1 MKFSELEN
9 VRVKLDE
16 SGRKEFWHRV
26 DEFGGVKT
34 FSDAFSI
41 SSSKVYNWKSKD
53 SFIPIK
59 LVKKVFGNEGS
70 THVEAYKGP
79 GRSNPV
85 KNPVFPIPENSE
97 LLTRIGCSVSV
108 NSKGIPLYQASDEGL
123 IERFNHLLQELGSVP
138 VKIYDREVYELRYPK
153 YLHQIL
159 MKVSFEQDLDA
170 LVDEKADFEGEK
182 IVLNDEVINS
192 AKIGNIYHREKRL
205 KLALIREDNKEI
217 AKLMSEE
224 KEKVRKA
231 LNQA

>member
-34 FSDAFSI
+34 FSQAFSI
-41 SSSKVYNWKSKD
+41 PSSKVYNWKSKD

-70 THVEAYKGP
+70 THVNAYKGP

-85 KNPVFPIPENSE
+85 KNPVFPIPENNE

-108 NSKGIPLYQASDEGL
+108 NSKGIPLYQASDQGL
-123 IERFNHLLQELGSVP
+123 IERFTELLSELGDVP
-138 VKIYDREVYELRYPK
+138 VKIYERDVNELRYPK
-153 YLHQIL
+153 YLHEIFQE
-159 MKVSFEQDLDA
+159 MSHEKDLGA
-170 LVDEKADFEGEK
+170 MVDEVGDFEKNKVVLRGEEIEPRK
-182 IVLNDEVINS
+182 LEKV
-192 AKIGNIYHREKRL
+192 YHREKRL

-217 AKLMSEE
+217 AKLMTEE

>member
-34 FSDAFSI
+34 FSEAFSI
-41 SSSKVYNWKSKD
+41 PSSKVYNWKSKN

-79 GRSNPV
+79 GRSKPI
-85 KNPVFPIPENSE
+85 KDPVFPIPENDE

-123 IERFNHLLQELGSVP
+123 IERFNHLLQELGDVP

-153 YLHQIL
+153 YLHEIL
-159 MKVSFEQDLDA
+159 MKMVYEEDIDA
-170 LVDEKADFEGEK
+170 LVDEKAAFEEDK
-182 IVLNDEVINS
+182 IVLEGEEI
-192 AKIGNIYHREKRL
+192 APRKLENIYHREKRL

-224 KEKVRKA
+224 KEKVRNA
-231 LNQA
+231 LN